1 MAPGGKS
8 GLYATF
14 EGNATPATAPDSSS
28 SGGRHWPPVRRRRGS
43 AAMAAGLWLS
53 GRSAVPLL
61 GLPLLRAALGLPVCR
76 WKSVSFLTRPG
87 RPNLAYHRLKGRNPG
102 VIFLPGLHSNM
113 NGQKATAL
121 EDFCSC
127 LGHAFV
133 RFDYTGCG
141 SSQGNLGECTIG
153 KWRKDV
159 LSVLDELTDGPQ
171 ILVGSSLGGWLML
184 HAAIARPHKVAA
196 LVGVAVA
203 ADHLVTSFKRLPI
216 EAQKEIEEKGEWK
229 FPTKHNEEGYYS
241 LTYDFIREAE
251 NHCVLNSPIPIT
263 CPIRLIHGMKDGDV
277 PWQISMQVADRVL
290 SKDVDVILRKAGQH
304 RMSEKE
310 DTKLLVNTVDDLI
323 DKLAVLA

>member
-1 MAPGGKS
+1 MAAAAAAGPLR
-8 GLYATF
+8 GLVR
-14 EGNATPATAPDSSS
+14 
-28 SGGRHWPPVRRRRGS
+28 GGRR
-43 AAMAAGLWLS
+43 A
-53 GRSAVPLL
+53 SAVLI
-61 GLPLLRAALGLPVCR
+61 LPSPLRAALGLPVCR
-76 WKSVSFLTRPG
+76 LKSSVSFLTRPD
-87 RPNLAYHRLKGRNPG
+87 RPNLAYHKLKGRNPG
-102 VIFLPGLHSNM
+102 VIFLPGFNSNM
-113 NGQKATAL
+113 NGLKATAL
-121 EDFCSC
+121 EDFCSS

-141 SSQGNLGECTIG
+141 SSDGKFEECTIG

-159 LSVLDELTDGPQ
+159 LSILDELTDGPQ

-184 HAAIARPHKVAA
+184 HAAIARPDKVAA

-203 ADHLVTSFKRLPI
+203 ADHLVTTFKKLPI

-277 PWQISMQVADRVL
+277 PWQISMQVADCVV
-290 SKDVDVILRKAGQH
+290 SKDVDVILRKIGQH

-323 DKLAVLA
+323 DKLATLA

>member
-1 MAPGGKS
+1 
-8 GLYATF
+8 LF
-14 EGNATPATAPDSSS
+14 
-28 SGGRHWPPVRRRRGS
+28 
-43 AAMAAGLWLS
+43 
-53 GRSAVPLL
+53 LL
-61 GLPLLRAALGLPVCR
+61 VCR
-76 WKSVSFLTRPG
+76 LKSSVSFLTRPD
-87 RPNLAYHRLKGRNPG
+87 RPNLAYHKLKGRNPG
-102 VIFLPGLHSNM
+102 VIFLPGFNSNM

-121 EDFCSC
+121 EDFCNS
-127 LGHAFV
+127 LGHAFI

-141 SSQGNLGECTIG
+141 SSDGNFQECTIG

-159 LSVLDELTDGPQ
+159 LSILDELTDGPQ

-184 HAAIARPHKVAA
+184 HAAIARPDKVAA

-203 ADHLVTSFKRLPI
+203 ADHLVTTFKKLPI
-216 EAQKEIEEKGEWK
+216 EVQKEIEEKGEWK
-229 FPTKHNEEGYYS
+229 FPTKYNEEGYYS

-290 SKDVDVILRKAGQH
+290 SKDVDVILRKIGQH

-323 DKLAVLA
+323 DKLATLA